1 MVQQVPLEPGEAFHS
16 LGREIVARRPIVGK
30 RRPIQRPAGGLTAG
44 MPFGTISRNRAMAS
58 ELPDRLSELYHEALA
73 QAPEVRHRFVRDAC
87 GEDERLRHELES
99 LLGYAPAASRFLETP
114 AGRVGSA
121 AALQET
127 GITGRRFGPYT
138 VIGPLGAGGMG
149 EVYRARDS
157 RLDRDV
163 AIKILPGH
171 LTAHPERR
179 ARFAREARLL
189 ATLNHP
195 YIGAIYGAEEI
206 DDETALVL
214 ELVEG
219 PTLADRLRRGPL
231 PVVDAVTIGRQITEA
246 LDAAHAKGIVHRDLK
261 PANIVLQG
269 ADARGRV
276 TSDTR
281 VKVLD
286 FGLARFVA
294 TDGATVTDDPLE
306 SFDRTA
312 DGRILGTP
320 AYMSPEQA
328 RGLAVDKRT
337 DVWAFGCVLFEMLSG
352 RRAFEG
358 DTMTDTLA
366 RVLEHEPDWSLVA
379 PTPPA
384 LRKLLRRCLQKDP
397 VRRMRDIGDARA
409 ELEDAFSEP
418 AAVVTSVARRVPP
431 WAVLAAV
438 SILGLST
445 LGAAWMLRGRPAGPI
460 NPLENAVFTR
470 FTNFE
475 GTERSAAISP
485 DGRFVAFRS
494 DREGPLDVWLGQVGT
509 GHFQNVTKGI
519 DDEFATEAPSAG
531 FSGNGSEIWLAGGPD
546 RRLRL
551 MPMIGGTPRP
561 FLTERAVTVAWSSDG
576 ERIAYHLQ
584 DDGDSLYAA
593 DRTGA
598 NARLLFRRNR
608 NEHNHFPV
616 WSVDGRWIYFT
627 SGTPVTR
634 EMDVWRIAADG
645 GSAERLTNLKSDVG
659 SPTPIDSRTI
669 LFVSHDQDGSGPWL
683 WALDVERKLTR
694 RISFGVEKYT
704 SVAGTPDGRRL
715 VATVANPGAALWTVP
730 IPSTGVAEERDA
742 RPFPLST
749 AVSSA
754 PQVGGSALFYLSS
767 FGAGE
772 GVWRFDQGPST
783 EIWKGSDGAVL
794 ASPAP
799 SRDGRRVA
807 IVIRRQGRLR
817 LHVLAADGGEIRA
830 VGDTVDVRG
839 GASWSPDGRWIV
851 VGGTEGGHDGLFKVP
866 ADGGDAERL
875 ITGTALNPVWSPH
888 GRLIAYMGPN
898 VSANAPLLV
907 IRDDGAPVAVPRILL
922 RRDGERVRFT
932 PDGQSLIYMQGTL
945 RAQDFWQLDL
955 GSMKARQLTRLT
967 GRDTMRT
974 FDVMPDGKR
983 IVFDRQRDNS
993 DIVLIERPAAERQ

>member
-1 MVQQVPLEPGEAFHS
+1 
-16 LGREIVARRPIVGK
+16 
-30 RRPIQRPAGGLTAG
+30 
-44 MPFGTISRNRAMAS
+44 MAS
-58 ELPDRLSELYHEALA
+58 ELPDRLSELYHEALT
-73 QAPEVRHRFVRDAC
+73 QPPEARPQFVRDAC
-87 GEDERLRHELES
+87 GKDERLRHELES

-114 AGRVGSA
+114 AGRVASGAPPDEPS
-121 AALQET
+121 
-127 GITGRRFGPYT
+127 ITGRRLGPYT
-138 VIGPLGAGGMG
+138 VIARLGAGGMG

-163 AIKILPGH
+163 AIKILPRH
-171 LTAHPERR
+171 LTSSPERR

-195 YIGAIYGAEEI
+195 YIGAIYGVEEI

-219 PTLADRLRRGPL
+219 PTLADRLGHGPL
-231 PVVDAVTIGRQITEA
+231 AVVDAVTLGRQITEA

-261 PANIVLQG
+261 PANIILQG
-269 ADARGRV
+269 TDARGRV

-281 VKVLD
+281 VKILD
-286 FGLARFVA
+286 FGLARPVA
-294 TDGATVTDDPLE
+294 IEGATVTDHPVE
-306 SFDRTA
+306 SIDRTA
-312 DGRILGTP
+312 EGRILGTP

-366 RVLEHEPDWSLVA
+366 RILEHEPDWSLVA
-379 PTPPA
+379 RTPPA
-384 LRKLLRRCLQKDP
+384 VGKVLRRCLQKDP

-409 ELEDAFSEP
+409 ELEDALSEP
-418 AAVVTSVARRVPP
+418 ADVGAPVARSVPP
-431 WAVLAAV
+431 WAVVAASV
-438 SILGLST
+438 VVGLSV
-445 LGAAWMLRGRPAGPI
+445 LGAVWMLRGRAAGSI
-460 NPLENAVFTR
+460 NPLENALFTR
-470 FTNFE
+470 LTNFE

-485 DGRFVAFRS
+485 DGRFVTFRS

-509 GHFQNVTKGI
+509 GVFQNVTKGI
-519 DDEFATEAPSAG
+519 DDEFATEHPSTG

-551 MPMIGGTPRP
+551 IPLIGGTPRP
-561 FLTERAVTVAWSSDG
+561 FLTDRAVTVSWSPDG

-584 DDGDSLYAA
+584 DDGDSLYVAE
-593 DRTGA
+593 RTGA

-627 SGTPVTR
+627 SGTPVTK
-634 EMDVWRIAADG
+634 EMDVWRVAASG
-645 GSAERLTNLKSDVG
+645 GSAERLTNQKSDVG

-669 LFVSHDQDGSGPWL
+669 LFVSRDQDGSGPWL
-683 WALDVERKLTR
+683 WELDVERTLTR

-704 SVAGTPDGRRL
+704 SLAGTPDGRRL

-730 IPSTGVAEERDA
+730 IPSTGVAEETDA
-742 RPFPLST
+742 KPFPLST
-749 AVSSA
+749 AFASA
-754 PQVGGSALFYLSS
+754 PQVGGNSLYYLSS

-783 EIWKGSDGAVL
+783 EIWKGTDGAVL

-799 SRDGRRVA
+799 SRDGRRIA

-817 LHVLAADGGEIRA
+817 LHVLAADGGDVQA
-830 VGDTVDVRG
+830 VAETIDVRG
-839 GASWSPDGRWIV
+839 GASWSPDGKWIV
-851 VGGTEGGHDGLFKVP
+851 VGGTEGGRDGLFKVP
-866 ADGGDAERL
+866 ADGGDPVRL
-875 ITGTALNPVWSPH
+875 LTGTALNPVWSPR
-888 GRLIAYMGPN
+888 GRLIAYMGAN

-907 IRDDGAPVAVPRILL
+907 VRDDGAPVEVPRILL
-922 RRDGERVRFT
+922 RRDGERIRFM
-932 PDGQSLIYMQGTL
+932 PDGQSLIYMHGTL
-945 RAQDFWQLDL
+945 RAQDFWLLDL
-955 GSMKARQLTRLT
+955 ASMKARQLTRLT
-967 GRDTMRT
+967 SRDTMRT

-983 IVFDRQRDNS
+983 IVFDRLRDNS
-993 DIVLIERPAAERQ
+993 DIVLIDLPKSDPQ